1 MKELNIGGFD
11 QNDELNSVSPHQ
23 EEINTLKI
31 DKLSNRVTIISVI
44 IPCIIGAIIIFGYLG
59 MQETVID
66 VNTEKQNKIIEITDQ
81 FAQKTNALDVKLAK
95 LESILDKTLPQIE
108 EKIKKIDASIAKLS
122 SKKADKSKTSKDIA
136 KLNTANSKYTALI
149 NKIEK
154 TSKATNVLA
163 TDAKT
168 KFEADFLKLD
178 GKFNSAITKINE
190 YENLV
195 ATTSKNLSILEK
207 KYDEFKKTSL
217 TKSTFDTKLNKMDQV
232 FTSKLDNLEQKLSKK
247 IKSTP
252 VQKAASPQKQT
263 PPKTTGNKVD
273 DKSIEEEAI
282 EE

>member
-11 QNDELNSVSPHQ
+11 HDDELNSVSLHQ
-23 EEINTLKI
+23 EEINTLRI

-95 LESILDKTLPQIE
+95 LESILEKTLPEIE
-108 EKIKKIDASIAKLS
+108 QKIKKLDTGIAKLS
-122 SKKADKSKTSKDIA
+122 SKKADKNKISKDIA
-136 KLNTANSKYTALI
+136 KLNSANSNYTARI

-154 TSKATNVLA
+154 TSQAAKVLA
-163 TDAKT
+163 TEVKT
-168 KFEADFLKLD
+168 QFEADIKKID
-178 GKFNSAITKINE
+178 EKFSTTITRIDE

-217 TKSTFDTKLNKMDQV
+217 TKSSFDTKLDKMNQA
-232 FTSKLDNLEQKLSKK
+232 FTSKLENLENKLSKK
-247 IKSTP
+247 INSIP
-252 VQKAASPQKQT
+252 VQKAASPEKQT
-263 PPKTTGNKVD
+263 PPRTSDIKVN
-273 DKSIEEEAI
+273 DKSIEEEVI